1 MPGWPRRLRAPLGQT
16 EHMATHPE
24 ASTTLFRGGHVY
36 SPVDPQATAL
46 LVEGDRIAW
55 LGADADA
62 PAADVVL
69 DLDGALVAPAF
80 VDAHVHASDTG
91 IVLLGLDLS
100 GTRSAAEVLD
110 RVAAHSAALPA
121 DAVVV
126 GHGWDESGWS
136 DQKPPSAA
144 ELDRAGGGRSTYLSQ
159 VSVHSAV
166 VSSDL
171 LARTPTSTAGYDAV
185 GWLRRDAHHV
195 VREMAMGAISDA
207 QRDLAQRATLRKAA
221 SLGIAAIHECGGPG
235 TSSER
240 DFTGILALGQEP
252 GMPDVY
258 GYWGELGGAE
268 RARALGAVG
277 AGGDLYADGALG
289 SQTAHMREPY
299 LDHSDTDHVGH
310 GYVTADQVGR
320 HLIECTERGIQGG
333 FHAIG
338 DAALVTVM
346 AGFAIASARLGVD
359 RVRHARHRVEHAEIL
374 DKALIAAF
382 VEYGVVASV
391 QPAFDR
397 LWGGDHA
404 MYAQRLGVP
413 RSLASN
419 PIGSLAGV
427 GVALAF
433 GSDSP
438 VTPLDPWGTVRAA
451 MTHHNPV
458 QRIGVRTAF
467 AAHTR
472 GGWRAVHADGEGTLA
487 PGATATFAIWETPA
501 GLTNGL
507 PTLVASAPPSGSRRS
522 STPDDGNQPPLPTC
536 LRTIAHGHTIFD
548 SDVDG

>member
-1 MPGWPRRLRAPLGQT
+1 MTVP
-16 EHMATHPE
+16 
-24 ASTTLFRGGHVY
+24 TTLFRGGRIY
-36 SPVDPQATAL
+36 SPADPGATAL
-46 LVEGDRIAW
+46 LMSGDRISW
-55 LGADADA
+55 LGPDSDA
-62 PAADVVL
+62 PSADVTV
-69 DLDGALVAPAF
+69 DLDGALVTPAF
-80 VDAHVHASDTG
+80 VDAHVHSTDTG
-91 IVLLGLDLS
+91 IVQLGLDLS
-100 GTRSAAEVLD
+100 GAASAAEVLD
-110 RVAAHSAALPA
+110 RLAAHAATLPV

-126 GHGWDESGWS
+126 GHGWDESNWT
-136 DQKPPSAA
+136 DQTPPSAA

-159 VSVHSAV
+159 ASVHSAV

-171 LARTPTSTAGYDAV
+171 VARTPTTTPGYDPT

-195 VREMAMGAISDA
+195 VRELTMGSIADA
-207 QRDLAQRATLRKAA
+207 QRDLAQRAALNRAA

-240 DFTGILALGQEP
+240 DFGNVLALGREP

-268 RARALGAVG
+268 RARDLGAQG

-289 SQTAHMREPY
+289 SQTAHLREPY
-299 LDHSDTDHVGH
+299 LDAGDPNHLGH
-310 GYVTADQVGR
+310 GYVTAEEAGQ

-338 DAALVTVM
+338 DAAIGTVI
-346 AGFAIASARLGVD
+346 AGFAIAAARLGLD
-359 RVRHARHRVEHAEIL
+359 RVRLARHRVEHAEIL
-374 DKALIAAF
+374 DKSLIAAF
-382 VEYGVVASV
+382 VEHGIVASM

-404 MYAQRLGVP
+404 MYAQRIGIA

-458 QRIGVRTAF
+458 QRIAAKTAF

-472 GGWRAVHADGEGTLA
+472 GGWRAVHEDAEGTLA
-487 PGATATFAIWETPA
+487 PGATATFAIWATPA
-501 GLTNGL
+501 GLANGL
-507 PTLVASAPPSGSRRS
+507 PALVATAPGEP
-522 STPDDGNQPPLPTC
+522 QPPLPTC
-536 LRTIAHGHTIFD
+536 LRTVAHGHTIFD
-548 SDVDG
+548 SDVD